1 MVYIYKHL
9 NKINNKV
16 YIGQTVQD
24 PPQKRWYPSNYKCN
38 EYFYNAI
45 QKYGWDNFEHTI
57 IEKVSSLEEANQ
69 REQYWINYY
78 NSINREYGYNIRPG
92 GNNSLLSE
100 ETKKKMSQNH
110 RDVSGEKNYFYG
122 KHFCGEQHPMYG
134 KHHSEETKQ
143 KISQSKLNKNGKPVR
158 CITTD
163 KIFNT
168 IREAGRYY
176 NISSSHIA
184 ECCKGK
190 RKTCGKYNNIPL
202 IWEYFIDEL
211 EDKTE

>member
-1 MVYIYKHL
+1 MHL

-16 YIGQTVQD
+16 YIGQTVQS
-24 PPQKRWYPSNYKCN
+24 PPQKRWYPSNYKHN

-45 QKYGWDNFEHTI
+45 QKYGWDNFEHII
-57 IEKVSSLEEANQ
+57 IEEVCSLEEANQ

-158 CITTD
+158 CITTN

-202 IWEYFIDEL
+202 TWEYFIDEL
-211 EDKTE
+211 EDK